1 MDLNLTFL
9 PDDFLESS
17 ILGGIFFLS
26 FFLVSVLVALIVF
39 MILKHVAA
47 RLSSGNPHSV
57 LSEILNSVRKSIFM
71 LILLIGL
78 SFSLTMVGN
87 FESQLAQVVYD
98 FSGLIKTLL
107 LMLSI
112 ILISHSMVRVIGVF
126 LKWYLENVAEKTET
140 TLDDQ
145 LIRPLMRLTPVVI
158 YSIGILVLLES
169 IGISISPL
177 LAGLGIAGL
186 AVALAVQPS
195 LTNFLAGT
203 YVMTESQLKIGDYI
217 ELADGTAGFVIEIG
231 WRSTKLRSILNN
243 LLIVPNST
251 ISNSVILNYY
261 SPSPALNVRVT
272 CGVSYDSD
280 LEKVERVTL
289 EECKR
294 VQDESESAIKDQDP
308 RFGFDSFDDSNIS
321 FWVFMQA
328 TDRLGSFALTSE
340 IIKAIHARFILEGIT
355 INYPVRT
362 LQFPENIKSELLN
375 LQG

>member
-1 MDLNLTFL
+1 MNLDLTFI
-9 PDDFLESS
+9 PGEFLESS
-17 ILGGIFFLS
+17 IFGGIFILS
-26 FFLVSVLVALIVF
+26 IFFFSFIVALVAFV
-39 MILKHVAA
+39 ILKQLAN
-47 RLSSGNPHSV
+47 RLSSANSNSV
-57 LSEILNSVRKSIFM
+57 LSEILHSIRKSVFV

-78 SFSLTMVGN
+78 SFSFSIVGN
-87 FESQLAQVVYD
+87 FESQLSQIVYD
-98 FSGLIKTLL
+98 FSDLLKTVLL
-107 LMLSI
+107 LMSI
-112 ILISHSMVRVIGVF
+112 ILISHSLVKVIGVF
-126 LKWYLENVAEKTET
+126 LKWYLENIAEKTET

-158 YSIGILVLLES
+158 YSIGLLVLLES
-169 IGISISPL
+169 LGISISPL

-217 ELADGTAGFVIEIG
+217 ELSDGTAGFVIEIG

-280 LEKVERVTL
+280 LEQVERVTL

-294 VQDESESAIKDQDP
+294 VQSESLSAIKDQDP

-328 TDRLGSFALTSE
+328 TDRIGSFTLTSE
-340 IIKAIHARFILEGIT
+340 IIKAIHARFLLEGIT

-362 LQFPENIKSELLN
+362 LQFPEDIKSDFLKS
-375 LQG
+375 QT

>member
-47 RLSSGNPHSV
+47 RLSSVNSQSV
-57 LSEILNSVRKSIFM
+57 LSEILNSVRKSIFI

-78 SFSLTMVGN
+78 SVSLTMVGN

-112 ILISHSMVRVIGVF
+112 ILISHSMVRVIGVV
-126 LKWYLENVAEKTET
+126 LKWYLENIAEKTET

-145 LIRPLMRLTPVVI
+145 LIRPLMRLAPVVI

>member
-1 MDLNLTFL
+1 
-9 PDDFLESS
+9 
-17 ILGGIFFLS
+17 
-26 FFLVSVLVALIVF
+26 
-39 MILKHVAA
+39 
-47 RLSSGNPHSV
+47 
-57 LSEILNSVRKSIFM
+57 
-71 LILLIGL
+71 
-78 SFSLTMVGN
+78 
-87 FESQLAQVVYD
+87 
-98 FSGLIKTLL
+98 
-107 LMLSI
+107 
-112 ILISHSMVRVIGVF
+112 
-126 LKWYLENVAEKTET
+126 
-140 TLDDQ
+140 
-145 LIRPLMRLTPVVI
+145 MRLTPVVI
-158 YSIGILVLLES
+158 YSIGLLVLLES
-169 IGISISPL
+169 LGISISPL

-217 ELADGTAGFVIEIG
+217 ELSDGTAGFVIEIG

-280 LEKVERVTL
+280 LEQVERVTL

-294 VQDESESAIKDQDP
+294 VQDESESSIKDQDP

-328 TDRLGSFALTSE
+328 TDRLGSFTLTSE
-340 IIKAIHARFILEGIT
+340 VIKAIHARFILEGIT

-362 LQFPENIKSELLN
+362 LQFPEDVKSDLLN
-375 LQG
+375 SQE

>member
-9 PDDFLESS
+9 PDDFLGSS
-17 ILGGIFFLS
+17 IIGGIFFLS
-26 FFLVSVLVALIVF
+26 IFLGSFVVAFVVF
-39 MILKHVAA
+39 VILKHIAN
-47 RLSSGNPHSV
+47 RLFSGNPGSV
-57 LSEILNSVRKSIFM
+57 LSEILHSVRKSVFV
-71 LILLIGL
+71 LILLVGL
-78 SFSLTMVGN
+78 SFSLTVGGN
-87 FESQLAQVVYD
+87 FENQLSEIIYD
-98 FSGLIKTLL
+98 FSGFIKIIL
-107 LMLSI
+107 LMISI
-112 ILISHSMVRVIGVF
+112 ILVSHSMVCVIGIF
-126 LKWYLENVAEKTET
+126 LKWYLENIAEKTAT

-145 LIRPLMRLTPVVI
+145 LVRPLMRLTPVVI
-158 YSIGILVLLES
+158 YSIGTLVLLES
-169 IGISISPL
+169 LGISISPL

-217 ELADGTAGFVIEIG
+217 ELPDGTAGFVIEIG

-261 SPSPALNVRVT
+261 SPSPALNVRVV

-280 LEKVERVTL
+280 LEQVERVTL

-294 VQDESESAIKDQDP
+294 VQSESESAIKDQDP

-340 IIKAIHARFILEGIT
+340 IIKAIHARFILEEIT

-362 LQFPENIKSELLN
+362 LQFPEDIKSDLFKR
-375 LQG
+375 QT